1 MKRLRDLSIGR
12 KLLGASLVAAL
23 VALVAAAA
31 AFVAYDLHT
40 FRRLLVQRIETDT
53 RIVAFNTVSAVV
65 FDDAE
70 AASATLAALQAE
82 PQVESAGVY
91 TPDGRL
97 FAAYARAGA
106 SAAAAPLLS
115 TAGHRFTSRHLVVA
129 HPIDFE
135 ERRIGMVVI
144 QADLSEIEE
153 RAWHYAGIVLA
164 VLVGSLLAA
173 TAVSGR
179 LQGAIAR
186 PIVDLAE
193 TASRVS
199 RESDYSIRARAH
211 GADELG
217 ALVDSFNGMLVHIQ
231 AQDAQLREARDTL
244 EGRVAERTREL
255 EARSQELSTANKE
268 LEAFSYSVSHDLRAP
283 LRAIDG
289 FSKALLTQYS
299 GQVLDAQGNHYLQ
312 RVRAATQRMSQLID
326 DLLHLARVT
335 RAGLARREIDLTR
348 VARGIA
354 AELERQH
361 PERRVEVAIEDGLTA
376 RADPH
381 LVGIVLQNL
390 LGNAWK
396 FTGRNPGGRIEVGA
410 QGQDG
415 SRVLYVRDNGAGF
428 DMAYADKLFGVFQR
442 LHTEAEFEGT
452 GIGLATVHRIMLR
465 HGGRIWAEAALGQ
478 GATFF
483 FTFQGEHDRQDHPAR

>member
-1 MKRLRDLSIGR
+1 VRPLRDLSIGR
-12 KLLGASLVAAL
+12 KLLGASLATALAAL
-23 VALVAAAA
+23 LAAAA

-40 FRRLLVQRIETDT
+40 FRRLLVQRIQTET

-70 AASATLAALQAE
+70 SAGATLAALQAE
-82 PQVESAGVY
+82 PQVEWAGVY
-91 TPDGRL
+91 APDGRL

-106 SAAAAPLLS
+106 SVPAAPMLDS
-115 TAGHRFTSRHLVVA
+115 EGHRFTARHLVVA
-129 HPIDFE
+129 HPIDLE
-135 ERRIGMVVI
+135 ERRIGLVVI
-144 QADLSEIEE
+144 QADLSEIHE

-164 VLVGSLLAA
+164 VLLGSLLAA
-173 TAVSGR
+173 AAVSGR

-186 PIVDLAE
+186 PILDLSE

-199 RESDYSIRARAH
+199 RENDYSLRARAH

-217 ALVDSFNGMLVHIQ
+217 VLVESFNRMLVHIQ
-231 AQDAQLREARDTL
+231 TQDAQLREARDTL

-255 EARSQELSTANKE
+255 ETRSQELFAANKE

-289 FSKALLTQYS
+289 FSKALLAQYA
-299 GQVLDAQGNHYLQ
+299 GRLDAQGNHYLE

-335 RAGLARREIDLTR
+335 RAGLARREVDLTR
-348 VARGIA
+348 VARAIA

-361 PERRVEVAIEDGLTA
+361 PERRLEVAIADGLTA
-376 RADPH
+376 FADPH

-396 FTGRNPGGRIEVGA
+396 FTARTPGGRIEVGA
-410 QGQDG
+410 QGDDG
-415 SRVLYVRDNGAGF
+415 TRVLYVRDNGAGF

-452 GIGLATVHRIMLR
+452 GIGLATVHRIMTR
-465 HGGRIWAEAALGQ
+465 HGGRIWAEAAVGE
-478 GATFF
+478 GATFY
-483 FTFQGEHDRQDHPAR
+483 FTFQGDHDRQDHPAR